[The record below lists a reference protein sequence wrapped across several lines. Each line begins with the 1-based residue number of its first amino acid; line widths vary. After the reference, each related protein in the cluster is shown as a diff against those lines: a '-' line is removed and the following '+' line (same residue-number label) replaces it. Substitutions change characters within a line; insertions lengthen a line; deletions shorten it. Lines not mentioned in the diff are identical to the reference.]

1 MVAGRIVRRSVPND
15 HGCLFSAAAYLAEG
29 HFRGGVVASLRK
41 TCAEA
46 VRDDPERYTEVHLGM
61 ENTAYQKWIQDPF
74 SWGGETEI
82 VILASFYSL
91 EIAVVTMQ
99 SQAVLVYSS
108 QSKCKGRIYLL
119 YTGQHYDP
127 LVGVADAETPTA
139 EEHRVFSAGDQAS
152 QQLAVAC
159 AAEEQVQAE
168 LRARQRVR
176 KVLKCAGCGALLDT
190 NEAFQQHCAE
200 VDHNDEFTYMCD
212 EVEVVEDITGA
223 GDLLPEG
230 AITFYNT
237 NAAPLSN
244 SYPSPICMEE
254 KEFPTV
260 DHYLQASKF
269 LGIDPTA
276 VEQIRCA
283 GSVAAALELGLA
295 AEGLTQQWE
304 DRREGIALQA
314 IREKFTAHPDLRLH
328 AAVHPSQHG
337 VPSWPPIAPQ

>member
-1 MVAGRIVRRSVPND
+1 
-15 HGCLFSAAAYLAEG
+15 
-29 HFRGGVVASLRK
+29 
-41 TCAEA
+41 
-46 VRDDPERYTEVHLGM
+46 
-61 ENTAYQKWIQDPF
+61 
-74 SWGGETEI
+74 
-82 VILASFYSL
+82 
-91 EIAVVTMQ
+91 
-99 SQAVLVYSS
+99 
-108 QSKCKGRIYLL
+108 
-119 YTGQHYDP
+119 
-127 LVGVADAETPTA
+127 
-139 EEHRVFSAGDQAS
+139 
-152 QQLAVAC
+152 
-159 AAEEQVQAE
+159 
-168 LRARQRVR
+168 
-176 KVLKCAGCGALLDT
+176 
-190 NEAFQQHCAE
+190 
-200 VDHNDEFTYMCD
+200 MCD